1 MELVLSTE
9 QPFYRPVN
17 SLPRTERLVL
27 EPQDISAK
35 KIHECVLLHVEDDD
49 GAAYLFQTALRQ
61 TDLRQYSRVSNG
73 EEAMAFLLQQGAYSF
88 APRPD
93 LVLLDLDL
101 PQKSGFDVLA
111 DMKSNP
117 HLRDITVVVFSTST
131 FPYDR
136 EKSMELG
143 ADEYL
148 TKDGEFES
156 LVNVAK
162 SVCQKIT
169 AGRTF

>member
-1 MELVLSTE
+1 MGS
-9 QPFYRPVN
+9 F
-17 SLPRTERLVL
+17 PRGRQILERHTI
-27 EPQDISAK
+27 PAK

-61 TDLRQYSRVSNG
+61 TDLRQYFHVSNG

-93 LVLLDLDL
+93 LVLLDLNL

-131 FPYDR
+131 LPYDR

-148 TKDGEFES
+148 TKDGDFES
-156 LVNVAK
+156 FVNVAK
-162 SVCQKIT
+162 SVCQRIT
-169 AGRTF
+169 AERAV

>member
-1 MELVLSTE
+1 MV
-9 QPFYRPVN
+9 
-17 SLPRTERLVL
+17 
-27 EPQDISAK
+27 PQAISAK

-49 GAAYLFQTALRQ
+49 GVAYLFQTALRQ
-61 TDLRQYSRVSNG
+61 TDLRQYFHVSNG

-93 LVLLDLDL
+93 LVLLDLNL

-131 FPYDR
+131 LASDR

-143 ADEYL
+143 ADEYIP
-148 TKDGEFES
+148 KDAEFQS
-156 LVNVAK
+156 FVNVAK